1 MLISPVPV
9 YRKYYS
15 FCLYPDQCCGA
26 GAVAVKTGAGS
37 SYTEAL
43 TLSLNFKAAIL
54 TSCSR
59 SRAKMER
66 LHNTDPVANWAKILN
81 PDPNS
86 IYLDP
91 QHQCCGAGPFL
102 TGSGSGSDQK
112 VPAPTKKYWLRTAP
126 APQHCTTLLS
136 MIHFLQNNCVLGYD
150 SSVFKRF
157 FNGFKNLNLQKN
169 QRRHLPVSF
178 IFAL

>member
-1 MLISPVPV
+1 M
-9 YRKYYS
+9 
-15 FCLYPDQCCGA
+15 
-26 GAVAVKTGAGS
+26 KTGAGS
-37 SYTEAL
+37 SYTAQAL
-43 TLSLNFKAAIL
+43 TLSLNLKAAIL

-157 FNGFKNLNLQKN
+157 LTVSRILTCRRIKDDICLLVLFSLYKNMQVPLRKIVMKIYKYVNFKET
-169 QRRHLPVSF
+169 
-178 IFAL
+178 